1 MLGRDGGSGL
11 LFVGAAG
18 IGKSALLDAAARAA
32 SRSGRT
38 VLRATGARS
47 ETRLP
52 FAGLHQLLYPLTSN
66 FSSLASP
73 QHAALLA
80 AFGRL
85 GGPALDVF
93 LIALATLELCTRAA
107 RGAGL
112 LVVVDDLH
120 WLDDASAQVLGFVAR
135 RVASEPVVLLAAT
148 RPGYDDPLSGAGVPA
163 RMLRPLS
170 AAEAARLV
178 RLRHPDLDERR
189 RGEVLGQ
196 AQGNPLAL
204 EELPLSGA
212 EPAAGAALPLT
223 ARLERSLA
231 PCLSGL
237 SATARSALVVA
248 AASDAGDLAEI
259 GAAVELAVPGA
270 DAAAL
275 CPAVDAGILVVANA
289 AVRFDHPLL
298 RQAAYQSADADSRH
312 RAHAAL
318 AEVLAGQPGRRAW
331 HLAAAALVPDE
342 TIAAELEHA
351 AESAA
356 RRGAG
361 LASAAAWERSASLT
375 PRADRRAQRLLCAAG
390 LSLELGRLEHAAS
403 LAAAAEALPLTLAG
417 KASLALVKDALHPG
431 PAGDPLPVRT
441 LIDLAAELTGAG
453 QPDLAFRLL
462 LAAAARTWAS
472 DPGPAARTG
481 LTAAVSRLP
490 FPADDPRRLAI
501 GGYLEPARCGD
512 LIARHVAELST
523 ARLDPLPAELAMS
536 VHLVGAG
543 EAVTAVQRA
552 ITDRARQ
559 DGKRAAL
566 PRLLTRQAWNAI
578 AAADWAEAWSAA
590 QEAVDLAEETRQP
603 LWQAAALS
611 GQAMIAGSRGDEQA
625 AGQLAQR
632 AEAIALPARTAPVL
646 CSIQHARGV
655 TAIAAGRYDEAFD
668 HLARVFDRADPSF
681 QESQSGWALGD
692 FAEAAV
698 RTARADDARKILDS
712 IRPAELDSVAPWTG
726 VALSYAEALL
736 AGDDVAEAEFGRAA
750 ETGLARWPAYRAR
763 LLLEYG
769 RWLRR
774 QRRNAEARPPLR
786 TAREIC
792 EAHGLRPWAALAR
805 SELRAS
811 GEPTE
816 APGAEPAVPLSPQEL
831 RIARLAAEGLSNREI
846 GQRLCLSHRTV
857 GSHLYRMF
865 PKLGITARAQL
876 RPLLGAGDGR
886 LPLPAVRPGRAGPCP
901 RLRQPRRP
909 PGSGRGRAASGRS
922 PRRQPRLAAVPAA

>member
-1 MLGRDGGSGL
+1 MSAGPGQPDLIGRDAELAVVDSMLGRDGGSGL

-18 IGKSALLDAAARAA
+18 IGKSAVLHAAARAA
-32 SRSGRT
+32 SRSGRS

-52 FAGLHQLLYPLTSN
+52 FAGLHQLLYPLAST

-73 QHAALLA
+73 QHDALLA

-107 RGAGL
+107 KGAGL

-163 RMLRPLS
+163 RMLRPLN
-170 AAEAARLV
+170 AAEADRLV

-204 EELPLSGA
+204 EELPLSAAGA
-212 EPAAGAALPLT
+212 EPLAGAGLPLT

-237 SATARSALVVA
+237 SPAARSALVVA

-259 GAAVELAVPGA
+259 AAAVELAVPGA

-289 AVRFDHPLL
+289 AVRFGHPLL

-318 AEVLAGQPGRRAW
+318 AEVLAGQPERRAW

-342 TIAAELEHA
+342 TIAAELERA
-351 AESAA
+351 AELAA

-375 PRADRRAQRLLCAAG
+375 PRADRRARRLLHAAG
-390 LSLELGRLEHAAS
+390 LSLEFGRLEHAAG
-403 LAAAAEALPLTLAG
+403 LAAAAEALPLTLADQ
-417 KASLALVKDALHPG
+417 ARLALVKDTLHPG
-431 PAGDPLPVRT
+431 AAGDPLPVRT
-441 LIDLAAELTGAG
+441 LIDLAAELTSAG
-453 QPDLAFRLL
+453 QPDLAVRLL
-462 LAAAARTWAS
+462 LAAAARTWAA
-472 DPGPAARTG
+472 DPGPAARAA
-481 LTAAVSRLP
+481 LAAAVSRLP
-490 FPADDPRRLAI
+490 FPAHDPRRLAI

-512 LIARHVAELST
+512 LIARRVAELRP
-523 ARLDPLPAELAMS
+523 ARLDPVSAELAMS

-552 ITDRARQ
+552 VADRARQ

-578 AAADWAEAWSAA
+578 ATADWVAAWSAA

-646 CSIQHARGV
+646 CSIQLARGV

-668 HLARVFDRADPSF
+668 HLARVFDRADPSC

-698 RTARADDARKILDS
+698 RTARADEARKILDS
-712 IRPAELDSVAPWTG
+712 FRPAELDSVAPWTG
-726 VALSYAEALL
+726 VSLSYADALL
-736 AGDDVAEAEFGRAA
+736 AGDDVAEAEFARAA
-750 ETGLARWPAYRAR
+750 ESGLARWPAYRAR

-792 EAHGLRPWAALAR
+792 AAHGLRPWAELAR

-811 GEPTE
+811 GEPSE
-816 APGAEPAVPLSPQEL
+816 APGAEPAIPLSPQEL

-886 LPLPAVRPGRAGPCP
+886 LPLDDLDGGAVGADLGPV
-901 RLRQPRRP
+901 
-909 PGSGRGRAASGRS
+909 
-922 PRRQPRLAAVPAA
+922 LAHL